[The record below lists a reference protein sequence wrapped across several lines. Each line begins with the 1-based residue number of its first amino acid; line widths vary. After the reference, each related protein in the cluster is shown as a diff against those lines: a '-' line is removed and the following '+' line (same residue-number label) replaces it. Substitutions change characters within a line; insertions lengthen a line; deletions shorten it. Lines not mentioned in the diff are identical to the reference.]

1 MVAITN
7 IRDNIAETQKGR
19 SIFDKC
25 IYAFLYFYAISKI
38 YQNICKYRKL
48 MYKCLFYLQ
57 ICFVGFL
64 WRTCNEKRK
73 V

>member
-7 IRDNIAETQKGR
+7 IREDIAETQKGR
-19 SIFDKC
+19 YIFDKC
-25 IYAFLYFYAISKI
+25 IYGFLYLYAILKI
-38 YQNICKYRKL
+38 YENYMQYRKL

-64 WRTCNEKRK
+64 WHTCIEKRK